1 MNKLLNLTKILLKNT
16 NMTGTHKKQ
25 WKSKFLMIFVA
36 LCFLPMMF
44 TIYAG
49 SDYVYDLLRPI
60 EQQGALIS
68 FAFVGMAVVISFF
81 GIFYVLAAF
90 YYGKDIEQLLY
101 LPFSPYQILGAK
113 LITVIVYELLV
124 TGIIY
129 LPMVLAYGIN
139 EGANIVFYVYALLIF
154 FMIPVIP
161 LLIAAIFV
169 MLIMRFTNI
178 GKRKE
183 LMSFVG
189 SILVL
194 FVALGF
200 NFFLQNRMSQT
211 SNEELIQ
218 LLTQGN
224 NSFINLISNLFY
236 GMKFAATALVQYRS
250 LEALGNFMIFFLIL
264 IIGSGIFLFLG
275 EKLYFKGV
283 IGITE
288 SSSKREELS
297 DKDWKRHGV
306 MKPAM
311 ISLMIR
317 ELRLLT
323 RSPIY
328 FMNCILISIL
338 MPVIFIGAMVFAPE
352 ADQEISML
360 LDLLKNTDLLP
371 GKLAVIFGIGL
382 FMGSINGIAATGI
395 SREGKSAYVMKFLPV
410 SMEKQIFAKIFTG
423 IIIGFIGVV
432 TMGIG
437 IYIIG
442 LEATTVALG
451 VLLSLNGIVFM
462 NMLGMVFD
470 LMKPKLNWD
479 NEQQAVKQNMNSVI
493 NMFLGMGAAFGIGFL
508 VISLKIDLIG
518 TIGILLGGF
527 LILNILL
534 YFWLMKKAL
543 KKFLAMDM

>member
-1 MNKLLNLTKILLKNT
+1 MSKLFTLTKILLKNT
-16 NMTGTHKKQ
+16 NMTGNTKNR
-25 WKSKFLMIFVA
+25 WKSKLLLIFLA

-113 LITVIVYELLV
+113 LITVIAYELLV

-129 LPMVLAYGIN
+129 VPMILAYGIN
-139 EGANIVFYVYALLIF
+139 EGAGVVFYLYAVLILF
-154 FMIPVIP
+154 TIPVIP

-169 MLIMRFTNI
+169 MVIMRFTNI

-224 NSFINLISNLFY
+224 NSFIHLISNVFY
-236 GMKFAATALVQYRS
+236 GMKFAATALVQYRTIA
-250 LEALGNFMIFFLIL
+250 ALGNLLIFFAII
-264 IIGSGIFLFLG
+264 IIGSVVFLILG

-288 SSSKREELS
+288 SSSKREVLS
-297 DKDWKRHGV
+297 EKDWQRHGG
-306 MKPAM
+306 MKPA
-311 ISLMIR
+311 ILSLMIR

-338 MPVIFIGAMVFAPE
+338 MPIIFIGAMVFAPE

-360 LDLLKNTDLLP
+360 LELLKDTELLP

-382 FMGSINGIAATGI
+382 FMGSINGISATGI
-395 SREGKSAYVMKFLPV
+395 SREGKSAYVMKFLPI
-410 SMEKQIFAKIFTG
+410 SMEQQIFAKILTG
-423 IIIGFIGVV
+423 ILVGFIGVL

-442 LEATTVALG
+442 LEVGTVLLG
-451 VLLSLNGIVFM
+451 VVLSLNGIIFM
-462 NMLGMVFD
+462 NMLGMLLD

-479 NEQQAVKQNMNSVI
+479 NEQQAVKQNMNSMI

-508 VISLKIDLIG
+508 VISFKLNLVI
-518 TIGILLGGF
+518 TIAILLFGF
-527 LILNILL
+527 LLLNFIL
-534 YFWLMKKAL
+534 YTWLTKKAM
-543 KKFLAMDM
+543 KKFLAMDI